1 MEAQHISNLLQIKNS
16 EQAMPELKLPVIG
29 ESNRL
34 GIALKSQLIKDST
47 FEQIKEVLRLVMIK
61 VGLRGHNFPND
72 IEKLVLFEH
81 IVQNYGGNR
90 LDEIRL
96 AFDMAI
102 MEKLAD
108 PDGEVVNPN
117 SFENFSCA
125 YFSKIMNGYRSWAA
139 QEFRHV
145 DKPEMPSQR
154 IFTQD
159 ELDESAREDAERQ
172 YVMFTRGYEIKNTLI
187 NEPILKKDGL
197 MREGETVIEFFTKRL
212 KAGIPNIY
220 IKK

>member
-1 MEAQHISNLLQIKNS
+1 
-16 EQAMPELKLPVIG
+16 MPVSKLPVTG
-29 ESNRL
+29 ESQRL
-34 GIALKSQLIKDST
+34 GLALKSQLIKDST
-47 FEQIKEVLRLVMIK
+47 LEQVKEVLRLVMIK
-61 VGLRGHNFPND
+61 IGLRGHNFPND

-102 MEKLAD
+102 MGKLPDA
-108 PDGEVVNPN
+108 DGEVIDSNC
-117 SFENFSCA
+117 FESFSCA
-125 YFSKIMNGYRSWAA
+125 YFSKIMNGYRLWAS

-145 DKPEMPSQR
+145 DKPEMPPQK

-159 ELDESAREDAERQ
+159 ELDDSARESVEMQ
-172 YVMFTRGYEIKNTLI
+172 YGLFLRGIEIKHTMI
-187 NEPILKKDGL
+187 NQPILIKDGL
-197 MREGETVIEFFTKRL
+197 LGAGETVLNFFEKRM

-220 IKK
+220 VKKIGK